1 MRIFSPSF
9 DNHLTKKGLIIARE
23 LEAHLNIAKDEFMRL
38 PLPRR
43 PVSDLS
49 LSTLWGSGDS
59 DPDREIINNVLI
71 NLIKALS
78 NARSRTEALMQ
89 EKGFF
94 GFGNRKPRSSC
105 KKVKVD
111 MPPVDYS
118 RTRKASDLEA
128 SMLHDIS
135 NLLNSQEAVEEI
147 RNCHAHIET
156 LCLVFKTIVE
166 RFCK

>member
-9 DNHLTKKGLIIARE
+9 NNHLTEKGLKIARD
-23 LEAHLNIAKDEFMRL
+23 LEAHLNVAKDEFIRL

-43 PVSDLS
+43 PVNDLS
-49 LSTLWGSGDS
+49 LSALWGSENS
-59 DPDREIINNVLI
+59 DPDREVINNVII
-71 NLIKALS
+71 NLVKALS

-105 KKVKVD
+105 KKVRVD
-111 MPPVDYS
+111 VPAVDYY
-118 RTRKASDLEA
+118 RTRKASALES
-128 SMLHDIS
+128 SMLNEIIS
-135 NLLNSQEAVEEI
+135 LLNSQEVVEEV
-147 RNCHAHIET
+147 RNCHIHIET
-156 LCLVFKTIVE
+156 LCLVFEKIVE